1 MNIKRRAVKSSSN
14 WSRSSLLCLRLIVT
28 FIVTVFFF
36 LRCVDGD
43 LDNDGTATD
52 FFILEEFDGFLL
64 LLLVSYVNK
73 TITFAFSGTPVSPAN
88 DASRDNVDTSLGKE
102 GSEAVF
108 INIEAEIGNKEHG
121 LGRFSSRVFP
131 RGAKGTLGPG
141 LTGPG
146 PRSCRSLRRP
156 LGLRSGSG
164 GRGLIFSLRLS
175 LVLRIYEQL
184 YAVIDGRYAQ
194 KPSSFSS

>member
-1 MNIKRRAVKSSSN
+1 MNIKRRAVKSSSG
-14 WSRSSLLCLRLIVT
+14 WSRSGLLSLRLIVT
-28 FIVTVFFF
+28 IFF
-36 LRCVDGD
+36 LRCIDGD

-73 TITFAFSGTPVSPAN
+73 TITFAFPGTPISPAN

-102 GSEAVF
+102 GTEAGFV
-108 INIEAEIGNKEHG
+108 NIEAKIGNKEHG
-121 LGRFSSRVFP
+121 LRRFSNRVFP
-131 RGAKGTLGPG
+131 RGANGTLNPG
-141 LTGPG
+141 LTGTG

-156 LGLRSGSG
+156 LGLRSGGG
-164 GRGLIFSLRLS
+164 GRGLIISLRLS

-184 YAVIDGRYAQ
+184 YAAIDGRYVQ